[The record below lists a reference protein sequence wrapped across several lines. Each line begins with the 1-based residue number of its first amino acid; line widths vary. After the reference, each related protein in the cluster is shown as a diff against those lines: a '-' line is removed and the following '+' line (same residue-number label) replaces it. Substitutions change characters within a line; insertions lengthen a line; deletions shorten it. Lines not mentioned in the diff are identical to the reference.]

1 MELKLLCV
9 MAHPDDECLGTGGIL
24 AHYGAEGVETYLV
37 TATRGEHGWF
47 GDEKDYPGP
56 GALGKIREAELRA
69 AANVLGLREVNFL
82 DYEDGLLD
90 QADPIEAT
98 SRIAAH
104 IRRIKPQVVVTFAP
118 DGSYGHPDHIAICQL
133 TQAAIVAAADSNQP
147 GPASEPH
154 RVSKLYYMAD
164 TRAVFEIYLSV
175 FGDVMMPVDGA
186 ERRMN
191 PWPDWAVT
199 TRVDTVAHWRTV
211 WQAVLCHRSQL
222 PAYSRFESV
231 PEESHH
237 ILWGQRTFYRAFS
250 LVNGGRKMERDLF
263 EGLRQPNH
271 F

>member
-1 MELKLLCV
+1 
-9 MAHPDDECLGTGGIL
+9 MAHPDDECLGVGGIL
-24 AHYGAEGVETYLV
+24 ARYSAEGVGTYLV

-56 GALGKIREAELRA
+56 QALGKVREAELLA
-69 AANVLGLREVNFL
+69 AAKVLGLREVNFL

-98 SRIAAH
+98 RRIVAH

-133 TQAAIVAAADSNQP
+133 TQAAIAASADSAYTGSN
-147 GPASEPH
+147 AEPH

-164 TRAVFEIYLSV
+164 TRELFEIYQSV
-175 FGDVMMPVDGA
+175 FGDVMMPVDGV
-186 ERRMN
+186 ERRMY

-199 TRVDTVAHWRTV
+199 TRVDTLAHWRTV

-222 PAYSRFESV
+222 PAYGRFETV
-231 PEESHH
+231 PEEWHH
-237 ILWGQRTFYRAFS
+237 ILWGRRTFYRVFS
-250 LVNGGRKMERDLF
+250 LVNGGRKVEGDLF
-263 EGLRQPNH
+263 EGLR
-271 F
+271 